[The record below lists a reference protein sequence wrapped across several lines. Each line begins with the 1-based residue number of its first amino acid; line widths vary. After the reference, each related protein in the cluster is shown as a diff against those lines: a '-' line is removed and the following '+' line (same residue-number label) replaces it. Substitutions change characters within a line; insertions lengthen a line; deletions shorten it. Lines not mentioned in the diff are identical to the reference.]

1 MKWKESFHPY
11 AITTIV
17 LWSLAYVMTRI
28 ALRSFSAFSLGF
40 LRYFTASCTLILFAL
55 ATKMKLP
62 YRKDF
67 KWFLAAGALGF
78 FLYMI
83 FFNKGCETITA
94 STSSVIIATVP
105 VLTTLAARFFQ
116 DEKLNRLQWTAI
128 FFEFAGVVV
137 LSLLHGEVNLDV
149 GILWLILAAIS
160 LSLYN
165 LLQRRLTKTYTALQ
179 ITAFSIFIGTIML
192 GIFSPEAVVEW
203 KNTSTEG
210 MAAVLI
216 LGVFSSA
223 AAYAAWSKAFAKADN
238 TSSVSNY
245 MFATPFLASL
255 LGFLLAGE
263 IPDLS
268 TIAGGTLILIGMGVF
283 HFGGAGK
290 QN

>member
-1 MKWKESFHPY
+1 M
-11 AITTIV
+11 
-17 LWSLAYVMTRI
+17 
-28 ALRSFSAFSLGF
+28 
-40 LRYFTASCTLILFAL
+40 
-55 ATKMKLP
+55 
-62 YRKDF
+62 
-67 KWFLAAGALGF
+67 
-78 FLYMI
+78 
-83 FFNKGCETITA
+83 
-94 STSSVIIATVP
+94 
-105 VLTTLAARFFQ
+105 
-116 DEKLNRLQWTAI
+116 
-128 FFEFAGVVV
+128 V